1 MRSAALVP
9 SGCGNASQ
17 TPSALLLVKLAAYRK
32 SDMPPSHPQWKLPWQ
47 KPVLAE
53 LITWQ
58 GILCGT
64 VKHFAFPAQANA
76 AEEDEP
82 EDETTAA
89 FRRAAAAL
97 KEKREEEAMCVEDR
111 IYKCASKP

>member
-1 MRSAALVP
+1 MVNAAARANL
-9 SGCGNASQ
+9 SRACD
-17 TPSALLLVKLAAYRK
+17 LARERCRHGR
-32 SDMPPSHPQWKLPWQ
+32 P
-47 KPVLAE
+47 
-53 LITWQ
+53 
-58 GILCGT
+58 
-64 VKHFAFPAQANA
+64 VKHLALPVQANA

-111 IYKCASKP
+111 IYKCA

>member
-1 MRSAALVP
+1 M
-9 SGCGNASQ
+9 
-17 TPSALLLVKLAAYRK
+17 
-32 SDMPPSHPQWKLPWQ
+32 
-47 KPVLAE
+47 
-53 LITWQ
+53 TWQ
-58 GILCGT
+58 GKFCST
-64 VKHFAFPAQANA
+64 VKHFALPAQANA

-111 IYKCASKP
+111 IYKCVLKPKT